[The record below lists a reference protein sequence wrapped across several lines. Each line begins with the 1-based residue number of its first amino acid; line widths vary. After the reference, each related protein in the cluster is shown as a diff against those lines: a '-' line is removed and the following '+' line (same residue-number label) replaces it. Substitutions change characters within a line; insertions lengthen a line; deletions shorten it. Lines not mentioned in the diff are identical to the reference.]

1 MEGFPAGIKPGPQ
14 HLLHFIH
21 GILAFERLY
30 LYKRRLLKSNLEAT
44 TSATTLLQQRFRMFK
59 TALDDVE
66 KEFVEQETND
76 SEQQLQEF
84 NIGQIVML
92 SETSFGEQIW

>member
-1 MEGFPAGIKPGPQ
+1 
-14 HLLHFIH
+14 
-21 GILAFERLY
+21 
-30 LYKRRLLKSNLEAT
+30 
-44 TSATTLLQQRFRMFK
+44 MFK